1 MARSYTHKT
10 IKLLY
15 GRAKRCAYPACEEG
29 LIFEHR
35 GRLSVTS
42 EIAHIRSEAP
52 DGPRHDAAYPA
63 ELINAEEN
71 LLVLCGKH
79 HKAVDDHES
88 VYPIDELV
96 AWKASQVAGGPG
108 RELSTQQVERIY
120 RHYDLGDLG
129 PVGFEQVCQ
138 ALAIHVLGSET
149 VIPDRYGRDLGADA
163 FFEGKARSYPTDSD
177 PWQGYI
183 AVDVLYSGASRRK
196 VDAVRQLTFRIRDHL
211 RHWTRIARTD
221 RRDVRR
227 PDYLI
232 FATNLSLSGS
242 GGERERVV
250 DRIKPHVD
258 ELGFKG
264 WGIWDYDRIADYLDA
279 YPDVRVAVE
288 SLTKSNELIAEV
300 LAGLSAGTLGREP
313 RPSIPA
319 VGPGH
324 PGHEGVFAPVY
335 EAAGGRGRLGLA
347 MGEVFEHELGWV
359 QYFTGGP
366 SGEPAVL
373 CARFGQ
379 PVVAVARE
387 VWDDIAAVSRD
398 VVGGGPSGIGFPL
411 ADESER
417 GGYVG
422 SHAEVVELAGGRWGR
437 SGRGRLLRRR
447 PGLPIW
453 QPEVAYDS
461 DAFEERDRWASASAF
476 DTRDL
481 RIRLAARIPLSADE
495 WRITGAGRGRMLSAV
510 ERSGLMPVLR
520 RAAARR
526 GLEHGDLL
534 WTEIGEPDGLNNS
547 RFAAYQAVVPGSDD
561 RPAAAICLRLMVPDG
576 RGVDLRTAVDLRV
589 DFGAFGS
596 TSRALS
602 PGSLKDLR
610 WTLVELIDFFSQA
623 WPIATTELL
632 LAATDD
638 PLSLAPAGAPR
649 VELHIQNEELGTADS
664 GILDMVDLS
673 PLGAPRTTRTGNLSV
688 GVTTPLAFSEPD
700 VTTVITSA
708 LVRMVEDAGFVTP

>member
-15 GRAKRCAYPACEEG
+15 GRAKRCAYPGCDEG

-42 EIAHIRSEAP
+42 EIAHIRSETP
-52 DGPRHDAAYPA
+52 DGPRHDPAYPA

-88 VYPIDELV
+88 VYPIEELV
-96 AWKASQVAGGPG
+96 AWKAGQAAGGPG
-108 RELSTQQVERIY
+108 RELSTRQVERIY

-138 ALAIHVLGSET
+138 ALAIHVLGPET
-149 VIPDRYGRDLGADA
+149 VIPDRYGRNFGADA
-163 FFEGKARSYPTDSD
+163 FFEGTARSYPTDSD

-183 AVDVLYSGASRRK
+183 AVDVLYSATSRRK
-196 VDAVRQLTFRIRDHL
+196 VDAVTHLTLRIRDHL
-211 RHWTRIARTD
+211 HRWTRIAGTD
-221 RRDVRR
+221 RREVRR

-232 FATNLSLSGS
+232 FATNLSLSGP
-242 GGERERVV
+242 GGERERVS
-250 DRIKPHVD
+250 DRIEPHVD
-258 ELGFKG
+258 ELRFKG
-264 WGIWDYDRIADYLDA
+264 WGIWDYDRIADYLDV
-279 YPDVRVAVE
+279 YPDVRRAVE

-300 LAGLSAGTLGREP
+300 LAGLSAGTQGREP
-313 RPSIPA
+313 RPSSPV
-319 VGPGH
+319 VGPGQ

-387 VWDDIAAVSRD
+387 VWDDIAAVSRE
-398 VVGGGPSGIGFPL
+398 VAGGGPTGVGFPL

-422 SHAEVVELAGGRWGR
+422 SQAEVVELAGGRWGR

-447 PGLPIW
+447 PGPPVW
-453 QPEVAYDS
+453 QPAVVYDS
-461 DAFEERDRWASASAF
+461 EAFEERDRWSSAF

-510 ERSGLMPVLR
+510 ERSGLMPVLC

-526 GLEHGDLL
+526 GLDHGDLL

-547 RFAAYQAVVPGSDD
+547 RFAAYEVVVPGSND
-561 RPAAAICLRLMVPDG
+561 RPAVAICLRLVLPDG
-576 RGVDLRTAVDLRV
+576 RGMDLRTAVDLRV
-589 DFGAFGS
+589 DFGAFDS
-596 TSRALS
+596 TSRAVS
-602 PGSLKDLR
+602 PESPEDLR
-610 WTLVELIDFFSQA
+610 WTLVELVDFLTQA
-623 WPIATTELL
+623 WPVATTELL
-632 LAATDD
+632 LAATND

-649 VELHIQNEELGTADS
+649 VELHIQSEQRGTADS
-664 GILDMVDLS
+664 GVLDMVDLS
-673 PLGAPRTTRTGNLSV
+673 PLGAPRATRTGNLSV
-688 GVTTPLAFSEPD
+688 GVTTPLALPESD
-700 VTTVITSA
+700 VTTVIRSA
-708 LVRMVEDAGFVTP
+708 LVWMVEDAGFVTR